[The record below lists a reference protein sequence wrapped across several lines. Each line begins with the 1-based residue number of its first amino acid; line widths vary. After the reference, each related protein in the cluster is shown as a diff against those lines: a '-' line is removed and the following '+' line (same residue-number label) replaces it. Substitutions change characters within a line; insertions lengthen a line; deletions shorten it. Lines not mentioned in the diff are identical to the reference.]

1 MNVLELK
8 NLRKE
13 YPSFLLDDISFSL
26 EEGKITGFIGRNGAG
41 KSTTLKSMLGFC
53 HPDGGEVRFFG
64 RSFAEDERA
73 VKEDIGYISGGFD
86 FYPNKKLKT
95 ITSVARSF
103 YRQWDEAEYRRCLSL
118 FALDEHKTPAKLSAG
133 MKVKY
138 ALTLALSH
146 RAKLLILD
154 EPTSGLDP
162 VSRDELTEIFLELKA
177 RGATVLF
184 STHIISDLEQ
194 CADRI
199 LYIRD
204 GKLLADEDLG
214 VFRESWYLAKMTAE
228 EYRENGDA
236 PFLGVRERDG
246 ICSAL
251 IKREQAENLRGEFV
265 PADLETVMVYLEREG
280 RQ

>member
-1 MNVLELK
+1 MSILEVSG
-8 NLRKE
+8 LRKE
-13 YPSFLLDDISFSL
+13 YPSFVLDDISFSL
-26 EEGKITGFIGRNGAG
+26 AEGKITGFIGRNGAG
-41 KSTTLKSMLGFC
+41 KSTTLKSILGFC

-64 RSFAEDERA
+64 RPFREDERA

-95 ITSVARSF
+95 ITAVARSF
-103 YRQWDEAEYRRCLSL
+103 YTQWDDEEYHRCLSL
-118 FALDEHKTPAKLSAG
+118 FALDENKTPAKLSAG

-162 VSRDELTEIFLELKA
+162 VSRDELTEIFLDLKS
-177 RGATVLF
+177 RGTTVLF

-214 VFRESWYLAKMTAE
+214 SFRESWYLGKMTAE

-236 PFLGVRERDG
+236 PFLGVREREG
-246 ICSAL
+246 ICTAL
-251 IKREQAENLRGEFV
+251 IQKNRAENLRGEFV

-280 RQ
+280 RA